1 MESKQ
6 KSSQH
11 LEVATDAHVALDR
24 QGDIKER
31 DFMLSSHDITEDI
44 ESVSSPPNDVKNK
57 MKMKCE
63 PMDHFPSLVAKGKE
77 ELITCSSGEDGQ
89 IPQCEMQIG
98 VEEGNIQPVEDKSNI
113 IREDHSRFW
122 YRLPKAAK
130 ASLIL
135 SLVGSILLIAYSI
148 TSVSLRNDDEEAH
161 VATTIII
168 LSIFTFI
175 ATIDA
180 VLYENTLQLIASI
193 LLSFFMMLRVLWFI
207 STRPTDS
214 KFLPLKVIWGG
225 LVCLI
230 EILYMICALIS
241 CRMFGWR
248 FYSRLGVDFRRPGAR
263 SIQRMAFVANLFNTL
278 VKLDF
283 VFLVVF
289 CALGIDISV
298 ESRDTID
305 VPIFTISFCTFVVN
319 LAISILAL
327 LITGSRAWRERTFLF
342 NLLMPISYAGPIA
355 IIVLYMVSSNDV
367 ANAATSTII
376 AGCVFM
382 VVRSALWWT
391 FHYVASDTHMVVVAG
406 RATLKKDVVRADSWN
421 KYEDNLSKDSLLVPL
436 LEGAWLGKPTPRNP
450 KKTRYF
456 QLSYDGSTLR
466 WGWNKYVRM
475 YYVQD
480 IEYLEEN
487 LSIKFTFL
495 LDPEIVILFPDQRK
509 FDTWRRGIDRLL
521 VLLLSPEAN
530 HEHKFND
537 SPSYLEL
544 EEAQDSQERGIVS
557 MLRKSFKN
565 TFQDSPSMDRLRRER
580 SSDSENEQLD
590 RIKTPSKEQLKKRQ
604 KMASYLFAKQSEI
617 ARSPLSWILG
627 KRPESAGFDH
637 GPRLISVGT
646 QTDPADF
653 ESLEPSEGSLIM
665 TDEDKTADIAAQY
678 AAMMNF
684 GNFNGPMAPNSPL
697 PSQGSLAASSS
708 QGAAE
713 RIKGIRSDSLPPLT
727 LERLAT
733 SLEIMESASTP
744 GGIGTLAVSVEVI
757 DFESISMGK
766 LLGSGSEGD
775 VHAAWYLESPV
786 AVKRFNHLNDA
797 SYEAGMYLA
806 IGLHDNV
813 VSLRALCQHNSDVY
827 LIMEYCPRGTLDSM
841 LHYSAPAQ
849 WDPVKLLPLIRGI
862 CRAML
867 HLHSRNILHRDLKP
881 ANIFI
886 GHGSTMKVGD
896 FGMSCIVSS
905 GQPSDD
911 TKREDFVKN
920 QDEILE
926 LVGSIQYSA
935 PELINPSIR
944 SSRDV
949 SEWSR
954 KLDVWSFGIT
964 LWEIMERKRPFEG
977 LDELSI
983 QSFWLNSPY
992 QAHLPKIRLPEQGST
1007 ETLKLMRS
1015 LSDLIDDCTK
1025 IDPDARPTFQ
1035 DILKRLRDLM
1045 PSK

>member
-1 MESKQ
+1 M
-6 KSSQH
+6 H
-11 LEVATDAHVALDR
+11 
-24 QGDIKER
+24 
-31 DFMLSSHDITEDI
+31 
-44 ESVSSPPNDVKNK
+44 
-57 MKMKCE
+57 
-63 PMDHFPSLVAKGKE
+63 
-77 ELITCSSGEDGQ
+77 
-89 IPQCEMQIG
+89 
-98 VEEGNIQPVEDKSNI
+98 EDKYTLKFNMDVQENGRQEDAGARENNKQQEDTKIVELASHVISEDVQSIPSPLLGDEMKAREREEDHDDASTTEEIQMNSARGNPGSLDDANDI

-135 SLVGSILLIAYSI
+135 SFVGSVLLIAYSI

-161 VATTIII
+161 IATTIII

-175 ATIDA
+175 ATVDA

-207 STRPTDS
+207 STRPTDAQ
-214 KFLPLKVIWGG
+214 FLPLKVIWGA
-225 LVCLI
+225 LVCFI
-230 EILYMICALIS
+230 EIMYMICAIIS

-248 FYSRLGVDFRRPGAR
+248 FYSRLGVDFRRPGAKT
-263 SIQRMAFVANLFNTL
+263 IQKMAFVANLFNTL

-298 ESRDTID
+298 ESRDTIN
-305 VPIFTISFCTFVVN
+305 VSIFTISICTFVVN
-319 LAISILAL
+319 LGISVLAL
-327 LITGSRAWRERTFLF
+327 LITGSRAWRSRTFLF
-342 NLLMPISYAGPIA
+342 NLLMPISYAGPIS
-355 IIVLYMVSSNDV
+355 IIVLYMTSSNDV

-391 FHYVASDTHMVVVAG
+391 FYYVANDTHMVLVAG
-406 RATLKKDVVRADSWN
+406 RATLRRDVVRTGSWN
-421 KYEDNLSKDSLLVPL
+421 KYEENLEKDPLLQPL

-450 KKTRYF
+450 KKTRFF

-466 WGWNKYVRM
+466 WGWNKYVRL

-480 IEYLEEN
+480 IEYSRED

-495 LDPEIVILFPDQRK
+495 LDPEMIILFPDQRK
-509 FDTWRRGIDRLL
+509 FDGWRQGIERLL
-521 VLLLSPEAN
+521 VVLLSPEADRGVQSTIADVSTSLI
-530 HEHKFND
+530 HPRSD
-537 SPSYLEL
+537 
-544 EEAQDSQERGIVS
+544 EAQDSQERGIVS
-557 MLRKSFKN
+557 YIKQSFKN
-565 TFQDSPSMDRLRRER
+565 AFQDSPSIDRQGSKP
-580 SSDSENEQLD
+580 SSDLETESTE
-590 RIKTPSKEQLKKRQ
+590 RPKTPSTEQLKKRQ
-604 KMASYLFAKQSEI
+604 RMASYLFAKNAET
-617 ARSPLSWILG
+617 AKSPLSWILG
-627 KRPESAGFDH
+627 KRTESTGKSFVE
-637 GPRLISVGT
+637 RSTKKISVGT
-646 QTDPADF
+646 QTNPSDF
-653 ESLEPSEGSLIM
+653 ENLKPSIDHV
-665 TDEDKTADIAAQY
+665 TDEDKTADLAAQY

-684 GNFNGPMAPNSPL
+684 GNFNSPIASPL
-697 PSQGSLAASSS
+697 PTQGSLDAPASSDK
-708 QGAAE
+708 
-713 RIKGIRSDSLPPLT
+713 IKFGRNGSLSPLA
-727 LERLAT
+727 LDRLAT
-733 SLEIMESASTP
+733 SLDIIESASSP
-744 GGIGTLAVSVEVI
+744 NGLGTLAVSVEVI
-757 DFESISMGK
+757 DFDAISMGK

-786 AVKRFNHLNDA
+786 AVKRFNRLQDA

-813 VSLRALCQHNSDVY
+813 VSLRALCQHHCDVY

-849 WDPVKLLPLIRGI
+849 WDPVKILPLIRGI

-896 FGMSCIVSS
+896 FGMACIVSTN
-905 GQPSDD
+905 QDD
-911 TKREDFVKN
+911 SASKAEEFVKTE
-920 QDEILE
+920 DELLE

-935 PELINPSIR
+935 PELINPAIR
-944 SSRDV
+944 SNRDPL
-949 SEWSR
+949 EWSK

-977 LDELSI
+977 LDEVSI
-983 QSFWLNSPY
+983 QSLWLNSPY
-992 QAHLPKIRLPEQGST
+992 QAHLPKIKLPEQGST
-1007 ETLKLMRS
+1007 GTLKLMRS

-1035 DILKRLRDLM
+1035 DIIRRLRELM
-1045 PSK
+1045 K

>member
-1 MESKQ
+1 MDEHAECEGNPVGTTADSLGMD
-6 KSSQH
+6 KS
-11 LEVATDAHVALDR
+11 
-24 QGDIKER
+24 ER
-31 DFMLSSHDITEDI
+31 GETRGVLPSLSSHVLSENAEYPPLTSAHVDNEDVELQRDRSTSSSVEKHVV
-44 ESVSSPPNDVKNK
+44 ESHSHLSQ
-57 MKMKCE
+57 
-63 PMDHFPSLVAKGKE
+63 
-77 ELITCSSGEDGQ
+77 GETQ
-89 IPQCEMQIG
+89 ST
-98 VEEGNIQPVEDKSNI
+98 VIQ
-113 IREDHSRFW
+113 EDHSRFW
-122 YRLPKAAK
+122 HRLPKAAK

-135 SLVGSILLIAYSI
+135 SFVGSILLIAYSI

-161 VATTIII
+161 IATTIII

-175 ATIDA
+175 ATVDA

-193 LLSFFMMLRVLWFI
+193 ILSFLMMLRVLWFI
-207 STRPTDS
+207 STRPTDAQY
-214 KFLPLKVIWGG
+214 LPLKVIWGA
-225 LVCLI
+225 LVCFI
-230 EILYMICALIS
+230 EIMYMICAIIS

-248 FYSRLGVDFRRPGAR
+248 FYSRLGVDFRRPGAKV
-263 SIQRMAFVANLFNTL
+263 IQKMAFIANLFNTL

-283 VFLVVF
+283 VFLVVL

-298 ESRDTID
+298 ESRDTIN
-305 VPIFTISFCTFVVN
+305 VSIFVISICTFFVN
-319 LAISILAL
+319 LGISILAL
-327 LITGSRAWRERTFLF
+327 LITGSHAWRKRTFLF

-355 IIVLYMVSSNDV
+355 IIVLYMVTSNDV
-367 ANAATSTII
+367 ANASTSTII

-382 VVRSALWWT
+382 VVRTALWWT
-391 FHYVASDTHMVVVAG
+391 FYHVANDAHMVVVAG
-406 RATLKKDVVRADSWN
+406 RATLRRDVARTDSWN
-421 KYEDNLSKDSLLVPL
+421 KFENNLEKDPLIHPL
-436 LEGAWLGKPTPRNP
+436 LEGSWLGKPTNRNP
-450 KKTRYF
+450 KKTRFF

-480 IEYLEEN
+480 IEYSREG

-509 FDTWRRGIDRLL
+509 FDTWRQGIERLL
-521 VLLLSPEAN
+521 VILLSPEADREGQPTSLLV
-530 HEHKFND
+530 HPRSDESH
-537 SPSYLEL
+537 
-544 EEAQDSQERGIVS
+544 DSQERGIVS
-557 MLRKSFKN
+557 LIKQSFRN
-565 TFQDSPSMDRLRRER
+565 TFQDSPSSDRFGSKQISQGLN
-580 SSDSENEQLD
+580 ENGLAD
-590 RIKTPSKEQLKKRQ
+590 RPKTPSTEQLQKRQ
-604 KMASYLFAKQSEI
+604 KMASYLFAKNYEG

-627 KRPESAGFDH
+627 KRTESIAKNFELT
-637 GPRLISVGT
+637 PTQISVGT

-653 ESLEPSEGSLIM
+653 EILASQKTTYI
-665 TDEDKTADIAAQY
+665 TDEDKTADVAAQY

-684 GNFNGPMAPNSPL
+684 AGFNGPMAPMSPV
-697 PSQGSLAASSS
+697 SS
-708 QGAAE
+708 QGQLNASPSQE
-713 RIKGIRSDSLPPLT
+713 TRESFTMGRNPSLSPLT
-727 LERLAT
+727 LDRLTT
-733 SLEIMESASTP
+733 SMDILESAASP
-744 GGIGTLAVSVEVI
+744 SGGLSTLAVSVEVI
-757 DFESISMGK
+757 DFDALSMGK

-786 AVKRFNHLNDA
+786 AVKRFNRLNDA

-827 LIMEYCPRGTLDSM
+827 LVMEYCPRGTLDSM

-849 WDPVKLLPLIRGI
+849 WNPIKILPLVRGI

-896 FGMSCIVSS
+896 FGMACIVST
-905 GQPSDD
+905 GHSDNRA
-911 TKREDFVKN
+911 KAEDFIKTG
-920 QDEILE
+920 DELVE

-935 PELINPSIR
+935 PELINPAIR

-949 SEWSR
+949 VEWSK

-977 LDELSI
+977 LDELAI
-983 QSFWLNSPY
+983 QSLWLNSPY
-992 QAHLPKIRLPEQGST
+992 QAHVPKIKLPEQGTT

-1045 PSK
+1045 Q